1 VEVDDEGRETVV
13 AEPPGVAPDEAA
25 RRLWRYALNG
35 DASMVRRLTGRPISD
50 RAVAVF
56 CGFATPVV
64 LGKAPL
70 TDEWWATLERRAS
83 SNSPASVLYASLRLA
98 YEAGGLGRNIGRRK
112 RVAIAGRCIVCGRVY
127 EPRGRARTCGHPDC
141 RKELARR
148 RYRRWYLLHRQASG
162 RARLRP
168 GPPPALPTL
177 AGILDRFTGSLRLT
191 PHSASFRAGLPWWPR
206 AGTLVVHHHRRGPVA
221 GGSGPGY
228 RPTPSPQQE
237 PRAAVAKGD
246 TWLTP
251 L

>member
-1 VEVDDEGRETVV
+1 VRVRWCQVSKEQLRQVVRGLEDGSWRVLQFVTDGLDLPASAVVLAPAEEAAAYERACYDLLASMGGKVVHVDDQGRQTVV

-25 RRLWRYALNG
+25 RRLWRFALDG
-35 DASMVRRLTGRPISD
+35 DASMVRRLTGRPIGD

-56 CGFATPVV
+56 CRFATPVV

-112 RVAIAGRCIVCGRVY
+112 RVAIAGRCAVCGRVY

-162 RARLRP
+162 RAR
-168 GPPPALPTL
+168 
-177 AGILDRFTGSLRLT
+177 
-191 PHSASFRAGLPWWPR
+191 
-206 AGTLVVHHHRRGPVA
+206 
-221 GGSGPGY
+221 
-228 RPTPSPQQE
+228 
-237 PRAAVAKGD
+237 
-246 TWLTP
+246 
-251 L
+251 

>member
-1 VEVDDEGRETVV
+1 VSREEFARVVRWVEDGSWRVLQLVAGGSELPDGTVVGLDLPASAVVLAPAEEVEAYERACYDLLASMGGEVVEVDDEGRETVV

-112 RVAIAGRCIVCGRVY
+112 RVAIADRCIVCGRVY

-141 RKELARR
+141 RKEAARR

-162 RARLRP
+162 RAR
-168 GPPPALPTL
+168 
-177 AGILDRFTGSLRLT
+177 
-191 PHSASFRAGLPWWPR
+191 
-206 AGTLVVHHHRRGPVA
+206 
-221 GGSGPGY
+221 
-228 RPTPSPQQE
+228 
-237 PRAAVAKGD
+237 
-246 TWLTP
+246 
-251 L
+251 

>member
-1 VEVDDEGRETVV
+1 VRPRVWWRRVSREEFARVVRWVEDGSWWVLQLVAGGSELPDGTVVGLDLPASAVVLAPAEEVEAYERACYDLLASMGGEVVEVDDEGRETVV

-98 YEAGGLGRNIGRRK
+98 YEAGGLGRNIGHRK
-112 RVAIAGRCIVCGRVY
+112 RVAIADRCIVCGRVY

-162 RARLRP
+162 RAR
-168 GPPPALPTL
+168 
-177 AGILDRFTGSLRLT
+177 
-191 PHSASFRAGLPWWPR
+191 
-206 AGTLVVHHHRRGPVA
+206 
-221 GGSGPGY
+221 
-228 RPTPSPQQE
+228 
-237 PRAAVAKGD
+237 
-246 TWLTP
+246 
-251 L
+251 